1 MKVLVEISYTLK
13 EEPEEFKTQ
22 TEALTR
28 KVYIWLNRRGYLLQD
43 EPWKTFS
50 RLSTMDTQPEN
61 SFMEVW
67 SDDKNDI
74 SDPPNDTDD
83 MWSETYKLIVKKHC
97 TLEWH
102 PEIKQLKIIWFQSQ
116 ETLKEHK
123 IIKQVMS
130 EIENLSL
137 GFPSFPTLILKE

>member
-1 MKVLVEISYTLK
+1 MKVLVEISYTLN
-13 EEPEEFKTQ
+13 EEPEEFKLQ
-22 TEALTR
+22 TDICTR

-50 RLSTMDTQPEN
+50 RLSIMDSQPEN

-83 MWSETYKLIVKKHC
+83 MWTENYKSIEKKNYV
-97 TLEWH
+97 LEWH
-102 PEIKQLKIIWFQSQ
+102 PEYKQLKLIWFQSH
-116 ETLKEHK
+116 ETLKDHK
-123 IIKQVMS
+123 IITQVMS

-137 GFPSFPTLILKE
+137 GFPNFPALTLKE

>member
-1 MKVLVEISYTLK
+1 MKVLVEISYTLN
-13 EEPEEFKTQ
+13 EEPEEFKPQ
-22 TEALTR
+22 TDILTR

-43 EPWKTFS
+43 APWKTFS
-50 RLSTMDTQPEN
+50 RLSLMDSQPET

-83 MWSETYKLIVKKHC
+83 MWTEYYKSIEKKNHS
-97 TLEWH
+97 LEWH
-102 PEIKQLKIIWFQSQ
+102 PQNKQLKITWYQSH
-116 ETLKEHK
+116 ETLKDHK
-123 IIKQVMS
+123 IITQVMS

-137 GFPSFPTLILKE
+137 GFPIYPTLTFKE

>member
-1 MKVLVEISYTLK
+1 MKVLVEISYILN
-13 EEPEEFKTQ
+13 EEPDEFKGQ
-22 TEALTR
+22 SDICTR
-28 KVYIWLNRRGYLLQD
+28 KVYIWSNRRGYLLQD

-50 RLSTMDTQPEN
+50 RLSVMDSPPVN
-61 SFMEVW
+61 GFMEVW

-83 MWSETYKLIVKKHC
+83 MWAANYKSIEKKNC

-102 PEIKQLKIIWFQSQ
+102 PQNKLLKLIWFQSQ
-116 ETLKEHK
+116 ETLKDHK
-123 IIKQVMS
+123 LITQVVS

-137 GFPSFPTLILKE
+137 GFPNFPTLTFKE

>member
-1 MKVLVEISYTLK
+1 MKVFVEISYILK
-13 EEPEEFKTQ
+13 EEPVEFNQITD
-22 TEALTR
+22 TTVRNL
-28 KVYIWLNRRGYLLQD
+28 YIWQNRRGYLLAN

-50 RLSTMDTQPEN
+50 RLSIMDSQPEN

-67 SDDKNDI
+67 SDDKYDI

-83 MWSETYKLIVKKHC
+83 MWVENYKSIEKKNY

-102 PEIKQLKIIWFQSQ
+102 SAIKQLKITWIQSY
-116 ETLKEHK
+116 ETLKDHK
-123 IIKQVMS
+123 IITQVMS

-137 GFPSFPTLILKE
+137 GFPNFPTLTLKE

>member
-1 MKVLVEISYTLK
+1 MKVLVEISYTLN
-13 EEPEEFKTQ
+13 EEPEEFKSQ
-22 TEALTR
+22 TDILTR

-50 RLSTMDTQPEN
+50 RLSMMDSQPEN

-83 MWSETYKLIVKKHC
+83 MWTEYYKSIEKKNC

-102 PEIKQLKIIWFQSQ
+102 PQTKQLKITWFQSH
-116 ETLKEHK
+116 ETLKDHK
-123 IIKQVMS
+123 IITQVMS

-137 GFPSFPTLILKE
+137 GFPNFPVLTLKE